1 MMSKRVRQ
9 YIGIAAAIL
18 AYYLI
23 HEGAHLVFAILDGS
37 FKKINF
43 LVPGIQI
50 DVYADK
56 MTDVQL
62 GLFCLAGAAA
72 TLITG
77 YVLTVCSAWICRS
90 GSKVFR
96 AVMYYITIA
105 MLLLDPLYLSV
116 LCDLFGGGDMNG
128 IALIIPEL
136 WARIFFGVVF
146 AGNMVLFL
154 KKVQPVYARSF
165 ASD

>member
-23 HEGAHLVFAILDGS
+23 HEGAHLVFAILNGS
-37 FKKINF
+37 FKKINY

-77 YVLTVCSAWICRS
+77 YVLTVCSAWICQS

-116 LCDLFGGGDMNG
+116 LCSLFGGGDMNG

-136 WARIFFGVVF
+136 WARIFFGSVLL
-146 AGNMVLFL
+146 GNIVLLL
-154 KKVQPVYARSF
+154 KQILPAYTRSF